1 MKNES
6 LDITAKSKKWKFIC
20 IFILITNILCTLFVV
35 YYFGY
40 SKPNTISFNISISSY
55 NSDVMNALLYINTY
69 IVVISSLIQT
79 ISLFHFIIMFFKNIN
94 DNPKK
99 YKIAKKLF
107 LIATIVTIAT
117 FISYTLIEYMNYNI
131 SHYIIT
137 ILELLLVVGIYIM
150 TLAFINE
157 LNSHFLM
164 KNEMR
169 DYL

>member
-6 LDITAKSKKWKFIC
+6 LDITTKSKKWKFIC
-20 IFILITNILCTLFVV
+20 IFILITNILCTLFVA

-40 SKPNTISFNISISSY
+40 SKPNTISFNKSISSY
-55 NSDVMNALLYINTY
+55 NSDVMNTLLYINAY
-69 IVVISSLIQT
+69 IVVISSIIQT
-79 ISLFHFIIMFFKNIN
+79 ISLFCFIIMFFKNNN
-94 DNPKK
+94 DNLK
-99 YKIAKKLF
+99 YKIAKKF
-107 LIATIVTIAT
+107 FFIATIFTIAT

-150 TLAFINE
+150 TFAFINE